1 MDNLY
6 KKASKTFI
14 VNILGLVMAF
24 LFQLILGRSL
34 KPDLYGQFTMFTIYI
49 NIFTIVTVLG
59 MDRNLIKEIARVKKD
74 KGIGYIKFSLKISL
88 LLFTLTSV
96 FTVLFWSHLQ
106 IAGKFMALFI
116 ITLLIKSFA
125 LIIDGYFQ
133 GIGKI
138 VRATMINTLLNNIL
152 KIILF
157 LIFIRVI
164 NDSAF
169 ASILSF
175 TVSETLCLILRIGL
189 LDKKLNILTK
199 NHDIFSNEEKQIFV
213 KSSFTFALIS
223 GIAILLQNLDKVMI
237 SSLLGPNSVGI
248 YKVSQNYVALIGVFV
263 APFMAFWPTI
273 SKLYNDKKISE
284 IEKEMNKITRLIAA
298 LAIPMFCM
306 FYFLNSRIL
315 LIFGTE
321 YTTSESCSVLI
332 ILSLGALFD
341 AVAGPIGSIL
351 TMTRYEKYALFNN
364 VIAVVLSVIL
374 NLIFINKYGL
384 IGAALGT
391 SISTI
396 VSNLLSIIQVKILLN
411 IFPYDYNNLK
421 QITLSF
427 LINLVICKALIKL
440 LAVTNVFIYVILFG
454 IIIYFC
460 NALVILLI
468 YRKDIINRS

>member
-24 LFQLILGRSL
+24 LFQLILGRWL

-49 NIFTIVTVLG
+49 NIFTIVTVMG
-59 MDRNLIKEIARVKKD
+59 MDRNLIKEIAKVKED
-74 KGIGYIKFSLKISL
+74 KGIGYIKFCLKISL
-88 LLFTLTSV
+88 LLFTLASV
-96 FTVLFWSHLQ
+96 FIVVFWSHLQ
-106 IAGKFMALFI
+106 IMGKFMALFI

-157 LIFIRVI
+157 LVFIRLI
-164 NDSAF
+164 NDGAL

-175 TVSETLCLILRIGL
+175 TVSEILCLILRISIL
-189 LDKKLNILTK
+189 NKKLGILTK
-199 NHDIFSNEEKQIFV
+199 NYIFSKEEKEIFLR
-213 KSSFTFALIS
+213 SSFTFALIS
-223 GIAILLQNLDKVMI
+223 GIAIILQNLDKVMI
-237 SSLLGPNSVGI
+237 SSFLGSHSVGI

-273 SKLYNDKKISE
+273 SKLYNDRKISE

-306 FYFLNSRIL
+306 FYFLNSKIL

-321 YTTSESCSVLI
+321 YATSESCRVLT

-351 TMTRYEKYALFNN
+351 TMTRYEKYALINN
-364 VIAVVLSVIL
+364 IIAVVLSFIL

-384 IGAALGT
+384 IGAAMGT
-391 SISTI
+391 AISTI

-411 IFPYDYNNLK
+411 IFPYDFNNFK
-421 QITLSF
+421 QIIFSF

-440 LAVTNVFIYVILFG
+440 LAINNVFIYVILFG

-460 NALVILLI
+460 NALIILSI
-468 YRKDIINRS
+468 YRKDILNRS